1 MEGSLTELSKHRL
14 ETAFSDFE
22 TAKALYEMKQFRVS
36 INRSY
41 YSIFHALRAV
51 VILDSF
57 DSSKHSGIIAY
68 FNQHYVKEGYFDK
81 GFSKLISS
89 VFNMREKADYEDF
102 FIAYAEDAEAQI
114 EKADV
119 ILKAVKIFLEDKW
132 SQND

>member
-1 MEGSLTELSKHRL
+1 MEKSTSFLSECIKGGNRIMEGSLTELSKHRL

-51 VILDSF
+51 VILDGF

-68 FNQHYVKEGYFDK
+68 FNIKFLLT
-81 GFSKLISS
+81 LIL
-89 VFNMREKADYEDF
+89 Y
-102 FIAYAEDAEAQI
+102 
-114 EKADV
+114 
-119 ILKAVKIFLEDKW
+119 
-132 SQND
+132 